1 MPISVIN
8 DSISNDLLL
17 WKLSET
23 ETQLNNLVNLSIS
36 SKLRLDL
43 IKSSSQRKQFLG
55 VQNLLSLHNIN
66 NEILFYDN
74 NGKPHLLNNKFISIS
89 HSFDYCGVIVSDVK
103 VGIDIEKF
111 RSKILNISK
120 KFVSE
125 SDLALIKESSVENI
139 TKVWSI
145 KEAVYKAFGHNKID
159 FKKNIIIKSVNKE
172 FNKATVL
179 IFNNEISENY
189 SIEIYNFSQYICCVA
204 KLNRLIF

>member
-125 SDLALIKESSVENI
+125 PDLALIKESSVENF

-179 IFNNEISENY
+179 IFNNGISENY
-189 SIEIYNFSQYICCVA
+189 SIEIYNFSQYICCIA
-204 KLNRLIF
+204 

>member
-8 DSISNDLLL
+8 DYVSNDLLL
-17 WKLSET
+17 WKLSEK
-23 ETQLNNLVNLSIS
+23 EIQLNNLVNLSLS
-36 SKLRLDL
+36 SKSRLDL

-55 VQNLLSLHNIN
+55 IQNLLSLHNIN
-66 NEILFYDN
+66 NEVLFYDD

-120 KFVSE
+120 KFVSD
-125 SDLALIKESSVENI
+125 SDLALIKVSSVENI

-189 SIEIYNFSQYICCVA
+189 SIEIYNFSQYICCIA
-204 KLNRLIF
+204 KQID

>member
-43 IKSSSQRKQFLG
+43 INSSSQRKQFLG

-66 NEILFYDN
+66 NEILFYDD

-125 SDLALIKESSVENI
+125 PDLALIKESSVENF

-189 SIEIYNFSQYICCVA
+189 SIEIYNFSQYICCIA
-204 KLNRLIF
+204 KQID

>member
-1 MPISVIN
+1 MPVSVIN

-23 ETQLNNLVNLSIS
+23 ETQLSNLLNISLS
-36 SKLRLDL
+36 SKSKLDL

-55 VQNLLSLHNIN
+55 VQNLLNLHKIKNDM
-66 NEILFYDN
+66 LSYDD

-89 HSFDYCGVIVSDVK
+89 HSFDYCGVIVSNVK
-103 VGIDIEKF
+103 VGLDIEKF

-120 KFVSE
+120 KFVSQ
-125 SDLALIKESSVENI
+125 SDLGLIKLNSIENV

-145 KEAVYKAFGHNKID
+145 KEAVFKAFGHNEID

-172 FNKATVL
+172 FTKANVL
-179 IFNNEISENY
+179 IFKNEISENY
-189 SIEIYNFSQYICCVA
+189 SIEIYNFSEYICCVA
-204 KLNRLIF
+204 KLND

>member
-1 MPISVIN
+1 MPISVIY

-66 NEILFYDN
+66 NEILFYDD

-189 SIEIYNFSQYICCVA
+189 SIEIYNFSQYICCIA
-204 KLNRLIF
+204 KQID